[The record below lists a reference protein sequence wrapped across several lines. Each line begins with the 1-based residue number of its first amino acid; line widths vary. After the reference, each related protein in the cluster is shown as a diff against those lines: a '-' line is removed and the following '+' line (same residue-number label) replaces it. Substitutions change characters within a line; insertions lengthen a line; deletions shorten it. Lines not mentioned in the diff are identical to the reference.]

1 MKTIKNLA
9 MLAVAALTA
18 ASCSHDEN
26 LVAPADHFPAD
37 GIIRVAT
44 DVTRLQTRAGM
55 ETANLQAFRLRVE
68 NPVNATYSYNALMK
82 KESGEWVSYDNA
94 GADKLMMLWQNKT
107 QKVNVA
113 AVCIP
118 SDITLTDE
126 HWKTDGA
133 TPVNIK
139 VEADQ
144 SNADRLNQSDLLAMK
159 NHEVDPAND
168 LTPQGKM
175 KVELKHRLA
184 KLNLTVQLGTQFNL
198 DNNGNG
204 TATNPI
210 TAVSVEGTKTEATWK
225 LIEDAMTEQGSATPV
240 KPLTGIYTPGQ
251 GETKSAVAKYEC
263 ILVPQTIAANGFQVK
278 IAIAGKTYTWKS
290 LAEVNL
296 KPDMQ
301 YELTL
306 TVGKDVVIVGGF
318 SATPWTEGG
327 TENIETE

>member
-37 GIIRVAT
+37 GIIRVAA
-44 DVTRLQTRAGM
+44 DVTHPQTRAGM
-55 ETANLQAFRLRVE
+55 ETTNLQAFRLRVE

-144 SNADRLNQSDLLAMK
+144 STDDRLNKSDLLAMK
-159 NHEVDPAND
+159 NHEFDPSTG

-175 KVELKHRLA
+175 NVELKHRLA

-198 DNNGNG
+198 NGAG
-204 TATNPI
+204 TAVNPI
-210 TAVSVEGTKTEATWK
+210 TAVSVEGTKTEAAWK

-278 IAIAGKTYTWKS
+278 ITMAGKTYTWKS
-290 LAEVNL
+290 LAEVTL
-296 KPDMQ
+296 ASDKQ
-301 YELTL
+301 HGLTL

-327 TENIETE
+327 TESIETE

>member
-37 GIIRVAT
+37 GIIRVAA
-44 DVTRLQTRAGM
+44 DVTHPQTRAGM
-55 ETANLQAFRLRVE
+55 ETTNLQAFRLRVE

-144 SNADRLNQSDLLAMK
+144 SNADRLNKSDLLAMK

-198 DNNGNG
+198 NGAG
-204 TATNPI
+204 TAANPI

-296 KPDMQ
+296 ASDKQ

>member
-37 GIIRVAT
+37 GIIRVAA
-44 DVTRLQTRAGM
+44 DVTHPQTRAGM
-55 ETANLQAFRLRVE
+55 ETTNLQAFRLRVE

-198 DNNGNG
+198 NGAG
-204 TATNPI
+204 TAVNPI
-210 TAVSVEGTKTEATWK
+210 TAVSVEGTKTEAAWK

-278 IAIAGKTYTWKS
+278 ITMAGKTYTWKS
-290 LAEVNL
+290 PAEVTL
-296 KPDMQ
+296 ASDTQ

-318 SATPWTEGG
+318 SATPWTESG

>member
-37 GIIRVAT
+37 GIIRVAA
-44 DVTRLQTRAGM
+44 DVTHPQTRAGM
-55 ETANLQAFRLRVE
+55 ETTNLQAFRLRVE

-94 GADKLMMLWQNKT
+94 GTDKLKMLWQNKT

-118 SDITLTDE
+118 SDITLLDE
-126 HWKTDGA
+126 HWLATGA

-144 SNADRLNQSDLLAMK
+144 STDDKLNKSDLLFME

-198 DNNGNG
+198 TATG

-240 KPLTGIYTPGQ
+240 KPLTGIYTHGQ

-278 IAIAGKTYTWKS
+278 IVIAGKTYTWKS
-290 LAEVNL
+290 PTGVTLASD
-296 KPDMQ
+296 KQ
-301 YELTL
+301 HGLTL

-327 TENIETE
+327 TESIETE

>member
-55 ETANLQAFRLRVE
+55 ETANLKTFRLRVE
-68 NPVNATYSYNALMK
+68 NTENADYSYNALMK
-82 KESGEWVSYDNA
+82 LENGEWVSYKND
-94 GADKLMMLWQNKT
+94 DSEKLPMLWQNKT

-144 SNADRLNQSDLLAMK
+144 SNADRLNKSDLLAMK

-168 LTPQGKM
+168 LTAQGKM

-198 DNNGNG
+198 NGAG
-204 TATNPI
+204 TAANPI

-263 ILVPQTIAANGFQVK
+263 ILMPQTIAANGFQVK

-290 LAEVNL
+290 PAEVTL
-296 KPDMQ
+296 ESDKQ

-327 TENIETE
+327 TESIETE

>member
-37 GIIRVAT
+37 GIIRVAA
-44 DVTRLQTRAGM
+44 DVTHPQTRAGM
-55 ETANLQAFRLRVE
+55 ETTNLQAFRLRVE

-82 KESGEWVSYDNA
+82 KENGEWVSYKND
-94 GADKLMMLWQNKT
+94 GTDKLMMLWQNKT

-198 DNNGNG
+198 NGAG
-204 TATNPI
+204 TAANPI

-278 IAIAGKTYTWKS
+278 IVIAGKTYTWKS
-290 LAEVNL
+290 PTGVTLASD
-296 KPDMQ
+296 KQ
-301 YELTL
+301 HGLTL